1 MRKNSCL
8 MRKTLF
14 AVLFSYLFASG
25 ISLANEAISACYK
38 DVAKKED
45 LRECLTLE
53 VKEVQSQYNSVLE
66 RVMAKAKNFDRT
78 NKKRETVQ
86 DLTEANRSFNS
97 FMKSAC
103 EFRGAIKAA
112 DAGEAE
118 AILACRINF
127 MRARMNALEVDY
139 LSED

>member
-1 MRKNSCL
+1 
-8 MRKTLF
+8 MRKTLLV
-14 AVLFSYLFASG
+14 VLFTFLFASG
-25 ISLANEAISACYK
+25 ASLADETISECYK
-38 DVAKKED
+38 NATKKEN

-66 RVMAKAKNFDRT
+66 HVMAKARNFDRA
-78 NKKRETVQ
+78 NKKRETVR

-103 EFRGAIKAA
+103 EFRGAIKSTEAE
-112 DAGEAE
+112 EAE

-139 LSED
+139 LSEN